1 MYSIQHNV
9 QLLEYNNTL
18 TEKNITETLMIDGSV
33 IILINFIA
41 NTNIFPKEKSILN
54 LTNYEFI
61 STNIGYYFG
70 YSDIILNN
78 ITRKNVDDLLS
89 NILINYDNKIIWSEL
104 IIRYYNKNFNTYS
117 NRQIDILNNILNK
130 IQRLYFK
137 ILEDIKLLDKKKY
150 DLDIV
155 SKSIYEYVSENL
167 GNILEKLFNEINIFY
182 ILSICFNKNH
192 KYLLIYDNKILKLLE
207 QYLYIL
213 P

>member
-1 MYSIQHNV
+1 MYSIKNNI

-18 TEKNITETLMIDGSV
+18 TEKNVTETLMIDNSV

-41 NTNIFPKEKSILN
+41 NTNIFPKEKTILN

-61 STNIGYYFG
+61 STDISYYFG
-70 YSDIILNN
+70 YSDTILNN
-78 ITRKNVDDLLS
+78 ITHKNVDDLLC
-89 NILINYDNKIIWSEL
+89 NILTRCDNRIIWSEL
-104 IIRYYNKNFNTYS
+104 IIRYYNKNFNIYS
-117 NRQIDILNNILNK
+117 NKQIDILNNILNK
-130 IQRLYFK
+130 VQGLYFK

-182 ILSICFNKNH
+182 ILSICFNKNNKYVLIYNTKILELLE
-192 KYLLIYDNKILKLLE
+192 KYL
-207 QYLYIL
+207 
-213 P
+213 

>member
-1 MYSIQHNV
+1 MYSIKNNI

-18 TEKNITETLMIDGSV
+18 TEKNVTETLMIDNSV

-41 NTNIFPKEKSILN
+41 NTNIFPKEKTILN

-61 STNIGYYFG
+61 STDISYYFG
-70 YSDIILNN
+70 YSDTILNN
-78 ITRKNVDDLLS
+78 ITHKNVDDLLC
-89 NILINYDNKIIWSEL
+89 NILTRCDNRIIWSEL
-104 IIRYYNKNFNTYS
+104 IIRYYNKNFNIYS
-117 NRQIDILNNILNK
+117 NKQIDILNNILNK
-130 IQRLYFK
+130 VQGLYFK

-182 ILSICFNKNH
+182 ILSICFNKNN
-192 KYLLIYDNKILKLLE
+192 KYLLIYNTKILELLE
-207 QYLYIL
+207 KYL
-213 P
+213 

>member
-1 MYSIQHNV
+1 MYSIKNNI

-18 TEKNITETLMIDGSV
+18 TEKNVTETLMIDNSV

-41 NTNIFPKEKSILN
+41 NTNIFPKEKTILN

-61 STNIGYYFG
+61 STDISYYFG
-70 YSDIILNN
+70 YSDTILNN
-78 ITRKNVDDLLS
+78 ITHKNVDDLLC
-89 NILINYDNKIIWSEL
+89 NILTRCDNRIIWSDL
-104 IIRYYNKNFNTYS
+104 IIRYYNKNFNIYS
-117 NRQIDILNNILNK
+117 NKQIDILNNILNK
-130 IQRLYFK
+130 IQGLYFK

-182 ILSICFNKNH
+182 ILSICFNKNNKYVLIYNTKILELLE
-192 KYLLIYDNKILKLLE
+192 KYL
-207 QYLYIL
+207 
-213 P
+213 